1 MAKLYYK
8 DKPIVGLDISQTGI
22 KIMAVDAK
30 KRVVNGYGSIDLDPG
45 KLQASVDDNDVYL
58 ETNLKSL
65 LVKNIVGRLP
75 SNHIVL
81 SIPTGRT
88 FTHTFSVPLEA
99 EAHLK
104 EAILLEVEQY
114 IPVPADT
121 LYIDHEIVERGK
133 ENITI
138 SLSAAPRKLVDR
150 YVQIIE
156 TIGLRPCLVEPSIN
170 AVARLLEIT
179 EEGHLPTVIVDI
191 GAASTDI
198 AVLDGTIRVT
208 GSTQVGGNTFTLDIA
223 KKLKVPLENAHQLKV
238 LSGLNAGPRQQKL
251 KSALTPS
258 LDKVISETRKVIR
271 YYNERLN
278 NQRKLEQ
285 VLIVGGGSSM
295 PGIGEYFTNE
305 LVMPARVASPWL
317 QLDFGKLAE
326 PAKQFR
332 PRYITVAG
340 LASAKPEEIWK

>member
-1 MAKLYYK
+1 
-8 DKPIVGLDISQTGI
+8 
-22 KIMAVDAK
+22 MAVDAK

-223 KKLKVPLENAHQLKV
+223 KRLKVPLENAHQLKV

>member
-1 MAKLYYK
+1 
-8 DKPIVGLDISQTGI
+8 
-22 KIMAVDAK
+22 MAVDAK

>member
-1 MAKLYYK
+1 
-8 DKPIVGLDISQTGI
+8 
-22 KIMAVDAK
+22 MAVDAK

-45 KLQASVDDNDVYL
+45 KLQASVDDNNAYL

>member
-1 MAKLYYK
+1 
-8 DKPIVGLDISQTGI
+8 
-22 KIMAVDAK
+22 MAVDAK

-45 KLQASVDDNDVYL
+45 KLQASVDDNDAYL